1 MTQRTWEEPSGWRTR
16 LVRRL
21 LAVCLVLLALNSC
34 SKPVD
39 LQQTLEITDASS
51 GWFDV
56 GIVAGKNKLVPSVT
70 FRLKKKA
77 PVDLERVSI
86 NALFRA
92 VDGAES
98 DLDNDV
104 FVQRVVF
111 EGDQT
116 SPITLRPENGYTADP
131 PQTRAEMLK
140 HSQFRDVR
148 AQILVKQSST
158 QWVELASIPVQRQ
171 LLTR

>member
-1 MTQRTWEEPSGWRTR
+1 MTRRKREEAAGFGTR
-16 LVRRL
+16 LVGRL
-21 LAVCLVLLALNSC
+21 LAVCLVPLALNSC

-39 LQQTLEITDASS
+39 LKQALEITDASS
-51 GWFDV
+51 GWFDA

-70 FRLKKKA
+70 LRLKKKT

-92 VDGAES
+92 TDGAES

-116 SPITLRPENGYTADP
+116 SPITLRPENGYTAEP

-140 HSQFRDVR
+140 HSQFRDIR

-158 QWVELASIPVQRQ
+158 QWVELGSISVQRQ

>member
-1 MTQRTWEEPSGWRTR
+1 MC
-16 LVRRL
+16 
-21 LAVCLVLLALNSC
+21 LAPLVLDSC

-39 LQQTLEITDASS
+39 LKAALEITDTSS
-51 GWFDV
+51 GWFDA

-70 FRLKKKA
+70 FRLKKKT
-77 PVDLERVSI
+77 PVELQRVSI

-92 VDGAES
+92 TDGAES

-116 SPITLRPENGYTADP
+116 PPLTLRPENGYTAEP

-140 HSQFRDVR
+140 HSKFRDMR

-158 QWVELASIPVQRQ
+158 QWVELASITVQRQ